1 MRMRMSKRKEEDMSS
16 DHPDGRRGRQNGY
29 LSGVGARC
37 RGPSLLRLQGRCRRR
52 RRKSARPPPRPDP
65 RFPPRYVLRRGAIEA
80 GALLDR
86 RRRRR
91 HDHLLRP
98 HTRGPPV
105 PAGPPPN
112 VRQARARPDLARPEA
127 ILLLTRYRVD
137 PDANYE
143 PWFEYLSVGEDGPGS
158 AFWLD
163 LPPPPFPPFV
173 LTPRQYLDPPE
184 IRVVAYAAVGSYIVL
199 SLEPGGT
206 FAFHV
211 RNVTWAKVDNNSL
224 PFVGDAVHLGGNHF
238 ASRSKADCGAT
249 AVFYLEVYDAT
260 RSEPARLSVVNCK
273 VASQDIIPGLG
284 QQLFCAPGLAAGGS
298 FCSVDLMSSRPSSTQ
313 PGMLKN
319 AQVVITACQMKIE
332 EKTAELQLLAN
343 DKQSQIYQFCDR
355 TRFLAS
361 PMPLVAVL
369 SMDRRNIE
377 EKSRKKKAAP
387 HIIGAPMFTIEV

>member
-1 MRMRMSKRKEEDMSS
+1 MSAKREPVLIS
-16 DHPDGRRGRQNGY
+16 HGRKLY
-29 LSGVGARC
+29 SF
-37 RGPSLLRLQGRCRRR
+37 SRRY
-52 RRKSARPPPRPDP
+52 K
-65 RFPPRYVLRRGAIEA
+65 V
-80 GALLDR
+80 
-86 RRRRR
+86 
-91 HDHLLRP
+91 
-98 HTRGPPV
+98 
-105 PAGPPPN
+105 N
-112 VRQARARPDLARPEA
+112 
-127 ILLLTRYRVD
+127 
-137 PDANYE
+137 PDADYE

-211 RNVTWAKVDNNSL
+211 RNVTWAKVDNSSL

-238 ASRSKADCGAT
+238 ASRSKAHSGAT
-249 AVFYLEVYDAT
+249 AVFYLEVYHAT

-298 FCSVDLMSSRPSSTQ
+298 FCSVDLMSTRPSSTQ

-319 AQVVITACQMKIE
+319 
-332 EKTAELQLLAN
+332 AELQLLAN
-343 DKQSQIYQFCDR
+343 DKQSQIYRFCDR

-369 SMDRRNIE
+369 SM
-377 EKSRKKKAAP
+377 
-387 HIIGAPMFTIEV
+387 